1 MKIFLSWSGKR
12 SRQVA
17 IALRDWLPCIFQ
29 GVTPFVSSEDLRKG
43 KRWLL
48 EMTGELEKAG
58 FGLICLTRQN
68 LESPWILFESGAL
81 SKSVNESHACTLLL
95 DGLRPTDV
103 VGPLSHFQHTT
114 FEKGDFRKLLETV
127 NEALREKRITDQLLD
142 RLFEKF
148 WPDLAAAV
156 AAAFQ
161 GDNYEPT
168 QNSRPEREL
177 LEEVLTLSR
186 FIARNTVKPNAEK
199 SITETENMLRKLLY
213 ISVGDLELEPRH
225 VHMLEGIGIHNVGAL
240 ASRTEAELLAHKGFK
255 KKDVDQIDRYLRRL
269 GLTLGMKFDES
280 VWTNS
285 T

>member
-1 MKIFLSWSGKR
+1 MKIFLSWSGKP
-12 SRQVA
+12 SRKVA

-29 GVTPFVSSEDLRKG
+29 GITPFVSSEDLRKG
-43 KRWLL
+43 KRWRL

-81 SKSVNESHACTLLL
+81 SKSVSESYACTLLL

-103 VGPLSHFQHTT
+103 VGPLSDFQHTT
-114 FEKGDFRKLLETV
+114 CEKGDFRKLLGSV
-127 NEALREKRITDQLLD
+127 NEALGEKGITDQLLN

-156 AAAFQ
+156 AAAFH

-186 FIARNTVKPNAEK
+186 FIARNTVKPDAEK
-199 SITETENMLRKLLY
+199 SITETENKLRKLLY
-213 ISVGDLELEPRH
+213 LGIGEVGFEPRH
-225 VHMLEGIGIHNVGAL
+225 VRMLEDIGIHNVGAL
-240 ASRTEAELLAHKGFK
+240 ASGTEAELRAHKGFK
-255 KKDVDQIDRYLRRL
+255 KKDVDQIDFHLRRM
-269 GLTLGMKFDES
+269 GLRLGMRFNES
-280 VWTNS
+280 IWTNNA
-285 T
+285 